1 MSVGTGVT
9 LVGHVARTNRAYQ
22 WGGRAPN
29 LSGGHHSGALATLFS
44 RMSMHIVQNAL
55 YESDGFA
62 AAIGFRGI
70 MMLDRVNSHFR
81 AHSTLHLFRKHGSL
95 LRNKSFE
102 VDHQAFMGLLIIPN
116 EAQAAYDELERAL
129 YLAIQHLK
137 VDYVRV
143 LLEGLCEAER
153 NREVKRPYLAET
165 FLTKRV
171 NVPLFGGDIVSH
183 RSWLFLAITSTVDRQ
198 KGATIL
204 SLLLG
209 VNRDHGYLVDF
220 LLFKVDHS
228 YNGSNC
234 LHVCAENGVL
244 EYVKVLLASAS
255 EAGLLPDLLLYCNN
269 SLESVLYC
277 AIKNNHYEVA
287 FELLEAARTVKMLPD
302 LVLMKTHTRDSC
314 LSEAVLSGNMNILRL
329 LIEAAKS
336 EGFLSQLLMTKAVN
350 NNSCLH
356 LALHK

>member
-1 MSVGTGVT
+1 
-9 LVGHVARTNRAYQ
+9 
-22 WGGRAPN
+22 
-29 LSGGHHSGALATLFS
+29 
-44 RMSMHIVQNAL
+44 
-55 YESDGFA
+55 
-62 AAIGFRGI
+62 

-209 VNRDHGYLVDF
+209 GQQGSRLPFDF